1 MSVAF
6 VVDDLVDDLGCLEDS
21 GRESAKLPGSQGET
35 YRRQIM
41 MILKR
46 TMSHLSVPVWVRVV
60 ATLDM
65 VPPPNEGD
73 FPVERGKKRVKRFRL
88 WRYFRSTTITRS
100 DPVVRQIAT
109 VEMVSIA
116 FVVLPLTWNLL
127 IKLKRTR

>member
-1 MSVAF
+1 
-6 VVDDLVDDLGCLEDS
+6 
-21 GRESAKLPGSQGET
+21 
-35 YRRQIM
+35 M